1 MTYKGL
7 SMQSTYTYTWM
18 EKGDVKDMYMIR
30 KKGLAKDLKRV

>member
-1 MTYKGL
+1 
-7 SMQSTYTYTWM
+7 M